1 VHFVNIESIDIKSLE
16 QAIKKSRDNSLDYLK
31 ESELLFDIKSYGHSL
46 SFAIL
51 GIEEFGKSIGY
62 RLILQCKLIPLRGRI
77 DFDPNV
83 LFKDIQSRHLT
94 KQSISLIFSL
104 LYQFSTTEA
113 YELKNR
119 IDNQHKTISYSPQ
132 TRKFENITELA
143 YDFKTIKL
151 FQKAISSLDNL
162 DKQKQNGL
170 YVEILNDNI
179 INIPKKTRTK
189 VVKDTIDILRKLLIQ
204 EAI

>member
-1 VHFVNIESIDIKSLE
+1 MNIESIDINSLE
-16 QAIKKSRDNSLDYLK
+16 QAIKKSHDNSLDYLK

-62 RLILQCKLIPLRGRI
+62 RLILQYKLIPLRGRI

-83 LFKDIQSRHLT
+83 LFKDIQSRHMT

-104 LYQFSTTEA
+104 LYQFSTTET

-119 IDNQHKTISYSPQ
+119 LDNQRKTISYSPQ

-143 YDFKTIKL
+143 YDFKTIKR
-151 FQKAISSLDNL
+151 FQKAISRLDIL

-170 YVEILNDNI
+170 YVEILDNNL
-179 INIPKKTRTK
+179 INIPKKTRAK
-189 VVKDTIDILRKLLIQ
+189 VVKDTIELLKRLLKQQTI
-204 EAI
+204 